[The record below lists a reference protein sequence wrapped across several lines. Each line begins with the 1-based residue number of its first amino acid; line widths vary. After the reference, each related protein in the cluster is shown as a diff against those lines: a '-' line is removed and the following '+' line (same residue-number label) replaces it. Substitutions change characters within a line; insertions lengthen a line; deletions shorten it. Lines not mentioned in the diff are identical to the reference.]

1 MSRKLDI
8 LVPQYKED
16 EKVIKPLLDSIAVQQ
31 NIDFDEIGVII
42 VNDGTDVHLSEEF
55 LKSYPFE
62 IEYYFNEHKG
72 VSATRN
78 ACLDHSKADYV
89 MFCDIDDMFCDV
101 CGLFLIFNEINH
113 YDENTKQKGFDTL
126 TSVFREE
133 GRHPETKEIIYI
145 NRGQA
150 PQIDSTFVHGKVH
163 NRKFLINNNIRW
175 NDSLTIHEDS
185 YFNCLCQ
192 KLANPMRA
200 KYCPMPFYL
209 WKWRDESVC
218 RHDPKYILKT
228 MPNMLA
234 SNTALVEQ
242 FIERG
247 RMEDAQFFATSMIF
261 DCYYQINC
269 KQWLEKENADFK
281 LGLEKCFKTYFD
293 KFEYLYKDVN
303 KDVRLQIIAGIR
315 NRFFQEGLD
324 LESITFDDWIKHIK
338 EIKL

>member
-8 LVPQYKED
+8 LVPQYKET
-16 EKVIKPLLDSIAVQQ
+16 EEVIKPLLDSIAVQQ
-31 NIDFDEIGVII
+31 NVNFSEVGVII
-42 VNDGTDVHLSEEF
+42 VNDGTDVHLSREF
-55 LKSYPFE
+55 LDKYPFE

-72 VSATRN
+72 VSTTRN

-89 MFCDIDDMFCDV
+89 MFCDADDMFCDV

-133 GRHPETKEIIYI
+133 GRHPQTKEIMYI
-145 NRGQA
+145 NRGVM
-150 PQIDSTFVHGKVH
+150 PQIDGTFVHGKVH

-247 RMEDAQFFATSMIF
+247 RIDDARFYATSMIF

-269 KQWLEKENADFK
+269 KQWLAEENAEFK
-281 LGLEKCFKTYFD
+281 LGLEKCFKTYFE
-293 KFEYLYKDVN
+293 KFEYLYNDIN
-303 KDVRLQIIAGIR
+303 KDIRLQIIAGIR

-324 LESITFDDWIKHIK
+324 LESITFEDWIKHIK
-338 EIKL
+338 EL